1 MGLGASMKETTLHHY
16 RDPFVELLA
25 EDAEID
31 LLGVI
36 IMGSADDTPTK
47 ILASNRTAQLLC
59 SLKADGAI
67 LSCNGFGNNHVD
79 YANLIN
85 EVGKNKLPFVAMS
98 VCDAENF
105 VVTNNYLTE
114 VLPFYKSN
122 QGKET
127 GILAQNTV
135 TKEDAQKAIARLRLK
150 MRHS

>member
-1 MGLGASMKETTLHHY
+1 MGLGSSMKETTLHHY

-31 LLGVI
+31 LRGVI
-36 IMGSADDTPTK
+36 IMGSADDTPK
-47 ILASNRTAQLLC
+47 KMLASRRTAQLIR
-59 SLKADGAI
+59 SLAVDGAI

-85 EVGKNKLPFVAMS
+85 EVGTAQIPFVAMS
-98 VCDAENF
+98 VCDAADF
-105 VVTNNYLTE
+105 VVKNNYLTE
-114 VLPFYKSN
+114 VLPFYKSP
-122 QGKET
+122 KASET

-135 TKEDAQKAIARLRLK
+135 TLLDAQKAIARLRLK